1 MDLLLDW
8 RWMIAPLLACL
19 ILSIT
24 HVYLGIHVVARKVIF
39 VDLALAQIA
48 ALGATYATVLGY
60 DANLPGDTLAVA
72 LFSLAFT
79 FVGAGLFSIA
89 RMRKERV
96 PQEAFIGI
104 VYAAASAAAVLI
116 LSKSPT
122 GGEELKHMLVGD
134 ILLVSM
140 PTIINDAILY
150 SLVLAFHFIFR
161 KQFLAISVNAEA
173 AQSAGINIRAWD
185 LLFYMSFGVLVT
197 RSVAIAGVL
206 LVFSYLVIPAVIAQ
220 MWSDTIRGRLIAGWT
235 VALTASVLGIL
246 WSFYSDY
253 PTGPAVVMTLAGYL
267 MVSGASYYI
276 LYSQARLRSALN
288 VTLMILFGVLFFGTL
303 SHFRKTEAV
312 QPSAALS
319 AADLLLNELQDDDI
333 GGQLDAISH
342 LGDMDDPRIV
352 PALTDLLSRATNEQV
367 VEAISEALTRLK
379 DSRALP
385 GLKNALDRNYD
396 PFLKLTI
403 ARAVIE
409 LNDPSGYDTLIE
421 ILGNDEAGFAR
432 SQANDII
439 TTRAGQDFGY
449 NPENT
454 AEENKDAI
462 DRIERWRRQL

>member
-1 MDLLLDW
+1 MSFLIEW

-60 DANLPGDTLAVA
+60 DANVAGDALAVA

-79 FVGAGLFSIA
+79 FVGAGLFAIA

-134 ILLVSM
+134 VLLVSM

-150 SLVLAFHFIFR
+150 SLVLIFHFIFR
-161 KQFLAISVNAEA
+161 KQFLAISLDAEGA
-173 AQSAGINIRAWD
+173 HGAGINIRAWD

-197 RSVAIAGVL
+197 RSVSIAGVL

-220 MWSDTIRGRLIAGWT
+220 MWRDSIQGRLILGWMI
-235 VALTASVLGIL
+235 ALTASVVGIL

-253 PTGPAVVMTLAGYL
+253 PTGPAVVMTLAGFL
-267 MVSGASYYI
+267 LVSGASYYV
-276 LYSQARLRSALN
+276 LHSVDRTRSAVN
-288 VTLMILFGVLFFGTL
+288 VALMVLFGVVFFGTL
-303 SHFRKTEAV
+303 SHFRKAEPRQA
-312 QPSAALS
+312 SAGAS
-319 AADLLLNELQDDDI
+319 AADLLLGELRNDNTAS
-333 GGQLDAISH
+333 QLDAISH
-342 LGDMDDPRIV
+342 LGNMDDPRIV
-352 PALTDLLSRATNEQV
+352 PALGEVLSRSDNEQV
-367 VEAISEALTRLK
+367 IEAVSEALTKRK
-379 DSRALP
+379 DSRAIP
-385 GLKNALDRNYD
+385 GLKSALKRDYD

-403 ARAVIE
+403 ARALME
-409 LNDPSGYDTLIE
+409 LNDPTGYDALLQ
-421 ILGNDEAGFAR
+421 ILENDEAGFAR
-432 SQANDII
+432 AQALEILEAK
-439 TTRAGQDFGY
+439 AGQKFGY
-449 NPENT
+449 DPEKPVAANR
-454 AEENKDAI
+454 AAI
-462 DRIERWRRQL
+462 DQMKKWHP